1 MMWPFHRRKKPAV
14 TSSWLTE
21 ESARRDLVDG
31 LKLLFGGWFH
41 QDFDLES
48 GNDEGVCKI
57 FVRKTPTSY
66 VVQTLG
72 FLDALISTDWTD
84 ETLRSVI
91 LESGSY
97 CDVTLVGESP
107 RDWIVMLRDTIREEL
122 EIKTTDAASGK

>member
-1 MMWPFHRRKKPAV
+1 MMRRFHRRKKPTV
-14 TSSWLTE
+14 DSDWLTV

-41 QDFDLES
+41 QNFDLES
-48 GNDEGVCKI
+48 GSDESVCKN
-57 FVRKTPTSY
+57 FVHKTQTTY
-66 VVQTLG
+66 VVQTLR

-107 RDWIVMLRDTIREEL
+107 RDWIVMLRDTIRDEL
-122 EIKTTDAASGK
+122 AIKTRDAESGK